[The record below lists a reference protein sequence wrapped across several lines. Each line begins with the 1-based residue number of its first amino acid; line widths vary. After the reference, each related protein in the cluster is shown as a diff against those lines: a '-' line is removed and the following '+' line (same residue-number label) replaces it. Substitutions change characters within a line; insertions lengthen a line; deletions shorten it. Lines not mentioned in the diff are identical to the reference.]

1 MGLPEKGR
9 LWLVLNSD
17 EHRFGGTGMDIPKQ
31 LKSSGKPFA
40 EHPDSAFLKL
50 PPLSAVYY
58 TYKEDKK

>member
-1 MGLPEKGR
+1 
-9 LWLVLNSD
+9 VLNSD
-17 EHRFGGTGMDIPKQ
+17 EPRFGGTDFAVPKQ
-31 LKSSGKPFA
+31 LKSSGKAFA